1 MKTGTSLH
9 FNACMVTFFYVHC
22 MHMHWAC
29 IITEDKDKHHATA
42 IAESEGSSPL
52 HIKEKENT
60 ELEKTKGHLV
70 VNVIVSL

>member
-1 MKTGTSLH
+1 
-9 FNACMVTFFYVHC
+9 
-22 MHMHWAC
+22 MHWAC